1 MDIIK
6 LTRELGAAIQ
16 QDERYLAFTKAREEN
31 EKDTELNELMGQIQ
45 MVQMNYQLEASKE
58 EPDSAKMQ
66 AFEEE
71 FNTAY
76 TKLMDNEKM
85 QAYDAARANWGGTWR
100 LPSEEDFQEL
110 IDNCT
115 IAFAYICGTRGFKLT
130 SKINGKYVFL
140 PEAGCDRSGYQ
151 EAFFDLGWGN
161 CEYWSST
168 SKDIYLYTYEDVG
181 VSLSIVQNLSI
192 ENWVEE
198 KKAYDNRYVGKLI
211 KIEGGPRWYSRAI
224 RPVSD

>member
-71 FNTAY
+71 FNTLY
-76 TKLMDNEKM
+76 TKFMANDKM
-85 QAYDAARANWGGTWR
+85 QAYDAARTEVDEMMNYIMQILSLCVNGADPATCEPEKHDHECGG
-100 LPSEEDFQEL
+100 S
-110 IDNCT
+110 CSS
-115 IAFAYICGTRGFKLT
+115 C
-130 SKINGKYVFL
+130 S
-140 PEAGCDRSGYQ
+140 GCH
-151 EAFFDLGWGN
+151 
-161 CEYWSST
+161 
-168 SKDIYLYTYEDVG
+168 
-181 VSLSIVQNLSI
+181 
-192 ENWVEE
+192 
-198 KKAYDNRYVGKLI
+198 
-211 KIEGGPRWYSRAI
+211 
-224 RPVSD
+224 